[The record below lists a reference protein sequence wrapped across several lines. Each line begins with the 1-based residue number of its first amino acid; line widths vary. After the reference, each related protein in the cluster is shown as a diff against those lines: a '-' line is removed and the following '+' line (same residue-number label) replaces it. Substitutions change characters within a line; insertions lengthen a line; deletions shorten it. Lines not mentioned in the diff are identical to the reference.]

1 MKSFKKVL
9 AYALAA
15 TLALG
20 SCTSVLAAAPKSP
33 VNPPATRYEK
43 LSNATAT
50 GKSGS
55 VAKVYTTKGGNAGIN
70 TVKNA
75 KSVTVPST
83 VTVNGKPYNVGVI
96 SASAFSKAKKATK
109 ITISKPARTITFKK
123 NAFKGCGKNLKT
135 VTIKITKKSQLKA
148 QKNAFKAL
156 KKSVVIKVGKNT
168 SAKELRKI
176 RRALKNAGF
185 KGKVTK

>member
-1 MKSFKKVL
+1 M
-9 AYALAA
+9 
-15 TLALG
+15 
-20 SCTSVLAAAPKSP
+20 
-33 VNPPATRYEK
+33 
-43 LSNATAT
+43 
-50 GKSGS
+50 
-55 VAKVYTTKGGNAGIN
+55 YTTKGGNAGIN

-75 KSVTVPST
+75 KTVTVPNK
-83 VTVNGKPYNVGVI
+83 VTVDGKKYNVGVI
-96 SASAFSKAKKATK
+96 SAGAFSKAKKAIK
-109 ITISKPARTITFKK
+109 ITINKPVNKITFKK

-135 VTIKITKKSQLKA
+135 VTIKITKRSQLKA